1 MPNPDRWGWHVQR
14 ARIPLSGICFFI
26 GIACPL
32 AAIAQEQPQPLEEVV
47 VTGTRI
53 ARPNLDSA
61 SPIVAVQAAE
71 FQRTSSGTAET
82 TLNQYPQFVP
92 AYTGTSNNQG
102 NLNAY
107 SEGRAGLNLRGLGD
121 NRTLTLVDG
130 RRLTPVNANGETD
143 LNVIPPA
150 LIESVEVVTGGA
162 SAVYGSDAIAGV
174 VNFRLRHQFD
184 GVEFGGRF
192 GQTDRGDGEEY
203 EVSLTGG
210 TAFADGRGSF
220 IGAIGYY
227 DRSQIN
233 QTARKFSRAP
243 LFYIGPNEGF
253 TGPENAYIGFGSSFT
268 EEGIAF
274 LSGENHPDPAVQ
286 DELFASYG
294 YPVGSVPQGQDV
306 GFNTD
311 GTLFTTGS
319 FEPDSVANFRGQG
332 DPLTS
337 NSFFHTYN
345 YNNYVALQM
354 PLTRSSAYA
363 SATFALTDEL
373 ELYATGLHAD
383 YTVNTQLAPV
393 PLQSVFMPPTNPFI
407 PADLKMLLDSRVL
420 DPDAPFEFG
429 KRLTV
434 RGPRI
439 HENNYYMNQ
448 FVAGV
453 RGGLSGGWDFDA
465 YLQYGTSSQWKY
477 QTGNVSRSRVE
488 ELTFASDGGVSI
500 CGGFNPFGLGSVS
513 SACADYIGLDAG
525 VDADVQQW
533 IGEATVRGS
542 PVTLPAG
549 ALRMAIGVQYR
560 NDEYR
565 YHADDTLRTILGDG
579 LPDIVGF
586 EAADDINAD
595 DHNTDLYVE
604 AAIPLLADRPG
615 VESLETVLGY
625 RYSDYASAG
634 GVDTWKA
641 ELLYRPAD
649 AIRLRASYQRAVR
662 VPSIFELF
670 LPGTASDVELFAP
683 EPCSVDSN
691 ERNGD
696 DAPQVE
702 ALCIAQGMPAALLP
716 DYTSRSFATTVGG
729 NPDLGPEKADTVTA
743 GLVVRPNFESAW
755 IRDLQFTIDW
765 YRIEIDDVVTFVD
778 AVSAVR
784 NCYDPVYNPTFAADN
799 FWCALFG
806 RDSGSGE
813 IVDAVET
820 NWNLATQTTSGIDLQ
835 LDWSL
840 PVGPGALA
848 IGWYVGWLDEF
859 STQTTSN
866 LPANQFGGTIGG
878 FAGSYPEWKWLA
890 SLRHTLNDF
899 DVGVGWQYVGSTVD
913 TSRFFKTTDVAVPHK
928 DYFKIDAG
936 YSIHDGGWLN
946 GLTIRAG
953 IENLTDESPPIFPL
967 APNANTDPSQF
978 DVLGRRYFVT
988 LALQF

>member
-1 MPNPDRWGWHVQR
+1 MR
-14 ARIPLSGICFFI
+14 AG
-26 GIACPL
+26 AD
-32 AAIAQEQPQPLEEVV
+32 EQPQPLEEVV

-53 ARPNLDSA
+53 TRPNLDSA

-71 FQRTSSGTAET
+71 FARTSSGSAET
-82 TLNQYPQFVP
+82 TMNQYPQFVP
-92 AYTGTSNNQG
+92 GYTGTSNNAG

-143 LNVIPPA
+143 LNVIPTA

-174 VNFRLRHQFD
+174 VNFRLRHKFD

-203 EVSLTGG
+203 DVSLTAG
-210 TAFADGRGSF
+210 TGFANGRGSF
-220 IGAIGYY
+220 IGYIGYY
-227 DRSQIN
+227 DRAQIN

-243 LFYIGPNEGF
+243 LFYVGPNEGL
-253 TGPENAYIGFGSSFT
+253 TGPGNAYVGFGSSFT
-268 EEGIAF
+268 EEGTAF
-274 LSGENHPDPAVQ
+274 LGGENHPDPSVQ
-286 DELFASYG
+286 DALFASYG
-294 YPVGSVPQGQDV
+294 YPVGTVPQGQDV

-311 GTLFTTGS
+311 GTLFTMGTGD
-319 FEPDSVANFRGQG
+319 PNSVANFRGEG

-337 NSFFHTYN
+337 NSFFHSYN
-345 YNNYVALQM
+345 FNNYVALQM
-354 PLTRSSAYA
+354 PLTRSSAFA
-363 SATFALTDEL
+363 SASFELTDDL

-383 YTVNTQLAPV
+383 YTVNTQVAPV
-393 PLQSVFMPPTNPFI
+393 PLQGVLMPPTNPYI
-407 PADLKMLLDSRVL
+407 PADLKLLLDSRVL
-420 DPDAPFEFG
+420 DPDAPFAFG

-434 RGPRI
+434 RGPRV

-448 FVAGV
+448 FIAGA
-453 RGGLSGGWDFDA
+453 RGGLPGGWDFDA
-465 YLQYGTSSQWKY
+465 YVQFGASSQWKY

-488 ELTFASDGGVSI
+488 ELTFAPDGGASI
-500 CGGFNPFGLGSVS
+500 CGGFNPFGLDSVT
-513 SACADYIGLDAG
+513 ADCADYISLDAG
-525 VDADVQQW
+525 IDADVEQW
-533 IGEATVRGS
+533 IGEATARGS
-542 PVTLPAG
+542 AVTLPAG
-549 ALRMAIGVQYR
+549 PLRMAVGVQYR
-560 NDEYR
+560 SDEYR
-565 YHADDTLRTILGDG
+565 YHADEALRTILPDG
-579 LPDIVGF
+579 GPDIVGF

-615 VESLETVLGY
+615 IESIETVLGY

-641 ELLYRPAD
+641 ELLYRPTSAV
-649 AIRLRASYQRAVR
+649 RLRGSYQRAVR

-670 LPGTASDVELFAP
+670 LPGTSSFVDFDSP
-683 EPCSVDSN
+683 EPCSVDSI

-696 DAPQVE
+696 DAQQVE
-702 ALCIAQGMPAALLP
+702 ALCVAQGMPAELLP
-716 DYTSRSFATTVGG
+716 NYSNSSIVTTVGG
-729 NPDLGPEKADTVTA
+729 NPDLGPETADTVTA
-743 GLVVRPNFESAW
+743 GIVVHPAFVSAW

-778 AVSAVR
+778 AATAVR
-784 NCYDPVYNPTFAADN
+784 NCYDPIYNPAFAADN
-799 FWCALFG
+799 YWCTLFG
-806 RDSGSGE
+806 RDPGTGE
-813 IVDAVET
+813 IVDALET
-820 NWNLATQTTSGIDLQ
+820 NRNLATQTTSGIDFQ
-835 LDWSL
+835 LDWGL

-859 STQTTSN
+859 SLQTTN
-866 LPANQFGGTIGG
+866 NFPADQFAGTIGG

-890 SLRHTLNDF
+890 SLRYTLNDF
-899 DVGVGWQYVGSTVD
+899 DLGLGWQYVGSTVD
-913 TSRFFKTTDVAVPHK
+913 TSRFFKSNDVAVPHK
-928 DYFKIDAG
+928 DYFDIDAG
-936 YSIHDGGWLN
+936 YSFHYGGWLD
-946 GLTIRAG
+946 GVTLRAG

-967 APNANTDPSQF
+967 WPNANTDPSQF

-988 LALQF
+988 MALKF